1 MSNEKNEIKISLP
14 EEIKIELEKAF
25 VDERGEIQPLVDFP
39 MKSCVLISSKKKSI
53 RANHY
58 HKTDWHFCYV
68 LEGSIDY
75 YHRKVGD
82 SSAPL
87 LERIKKGEL
96 FFTPPMV
103 EHAMVFHED
112 VVFLTLG
119 GNSRI
124 QSEYEAD
131 LVRTELISPDVVF
144 K

>member
-1 MSNEKNEIKISLP
+1 MSSNEKIDLPKEVQIK
-14 EEIKIELEKAF
+14 LEKSFA
-25 VDERGEIQPLVDFP
+25 DERGEIQPLVDLP
-39 MKSCVLISSKKKSI
+39 MKSCVLISSKKNTI

-68 LEGSIDY
+68 MEGSIDY

-82 SSAPL
+82 TYSPQ
-87 LERIKKGEL
+87 LEKIKKGEL

-112 VVFLTLG
+112 TVFLTLG

-124 QSEYEAD
+124 QSEYELD
-131 LVRTELISPDVVF
+131 LVRVELISPDVVF